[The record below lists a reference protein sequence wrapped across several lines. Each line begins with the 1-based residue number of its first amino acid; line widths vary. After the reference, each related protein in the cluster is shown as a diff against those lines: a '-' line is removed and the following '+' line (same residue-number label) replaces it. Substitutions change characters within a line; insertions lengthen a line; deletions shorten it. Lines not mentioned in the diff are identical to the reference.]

1 LRLNSLLFVDGFQ
14 ALTLIEFLVK
24 NGSELVVE
32 ACRDKVYKVR
42 SLENFNFYEGTVDR
56 GSGVREKSKQI
67 VELLGSNDMIREE
80 RAKANNLRN
89 KFVGIGN
96 DGSRGSTGSISQGSN
111 YSGSGGGG
119 SYSNQSDRGFGNSY
133 SDGGSNG
140 GGSGGQDSYS
150 SNSNSRDSRY
160 GNDNDKYS
168 SGGGSSNYS
177 NGGGSDGRYRDEGAY
192 PTETKKKTY
201 DDEPEE
207 EVKIKHKIKSLSKL
221 SAPSSDTAIGGK
233 LKLNIKKEGKLNISN
248 SIPSNQ
254 PIAQEIDLLGGGESD
269 FVPAPPSSVI
279 SDPFS
284 SHQQQNFGDFSA
296 TPQNNTPIQ
305 QQNFG
310 DFGDFSATPQAPP
323 VPQYAPQTAP
333 AFDPFAMNN
342 TPPQVPKQQPVQ
354 PQLQQQ
360 PVQYSQPQQQT
371 QQHQQPNM
379 MSQQG
384 FNQFSSPMQS
394 PQVQPMQPMQQ
405 QQQQQQYQPQQS
417 MNNFTPPP
425 IPQSPPSHQQQYQ
438 QHQQQQHQQPQQ
450 QQSNSMGQ
458 HQQQQQ
464 QQPQQVP
471 TRGIVKAPEPD
482 YGDFESSNPSAP
494 SAAQVN

>member
-1 LRLNSLLFVDGFQ
+1 MLSIFLFIDGIQ

-24 NGSELVVE
+24 NGSELVIE

-119 SYSNQSDRGFGNSY
+119 SYGNQSDRGFGNSY
-133 SDGGSNG
+133 SDSGGGG
-140 GGSGGQDSYS
+140 GGSDSYS

-168 SGGGSSNYS
+168 NGGGSSNYS
-177 NGGGSDGRYRDEGAY
+177 NGGGSDGRYRDEGTY

-207 EVKIKHKIKSLSKL
+207 EVKIKHKIKSSSKL
-221 SAPSSDTAIGGK
+221 SAPTSDTAIGGK
-233 LKLNIKKEGKLNISN
+233 LKLNIKKEGKLNINN
-248 SIPSNQ
+248 SIPSSQ
-254 PIAQEIDLLGGGESD
+254 PVAQEIDLLGGGETD
-269 FVPAPPSSVI
+269 FVPVPPSSAML
-279 SDPFS
+279 DPFS
-284 SHQQQNFGDFSA
+284 SHQPSPN
-296 TPQNNTPIQ
+296 
-305 QQNFG
+305 NFG
-310 DFGDFSATPQAPP
+310 DFGTPQSSTQSQQQDFGFASFEAAPQAPP
-323 VPQYAPQTAP
+323 VPQYAPQIAP
-333 AFDPFAMNN
+333 AFDHFAMNN
-342 TPPQVPKQQPVQ
+342 TPPQAPKIQ

-360 PVQYSQPQQQT
+360 SMQYSQPPQQT
-371 QQHQQPNM
+371 PQQPQPNMMPQQPNMMSQQPNM

-384 FNQFSSPMQS
+384 HNQFSSPMQS
-394 PQVQPMQPMQQ
+394 PQVPMQPMQQ
-405 QQQQQQYQPQQS
+405 QYQPQQT
-417 MNNFTPPP
+417 MNNFKPPSV
-425 IPQSPPSHQQQYQ
+425 PQSPPSHQQQYQ
-438 QHQQQQHQQPQQ
+438 QHQQPQQHQQQQHQHQQQQHQQPQNQ
-450 QQSNSMGQ
+450 I
-458 HQQQQQ
+458 
-464 QQPQQVP
+464 

-482 YGDFESSNPSAP
+482 YGDFEGSSPSVP
-494 SAAQVN
+494 SGSQVN